1 MKFSVLCP
9 ELRAGASQKSL
20 KYDITKGQTLEQ
32 HIANIHRS
40 LDLVGVEL
48 SRPPSSYA
56 LQVADRKGEPLL
68 LDDGVQFLFEDGMV
82 DGCLQT
88 IADVA
93 KRQRLRDLS
102 VLLVP
107 TPLVRAQELI
117 AGLSHGDTVKESAY
131 KLRSCLQVR
140 VSSSLWR
147 RMCGFSYRMLSMATF
162 AACCAGGFRGVAGLA
177 GRPSAARPRIATS
190 AYMCSGRAVAQAL
203 RRARW
208 AEQASGGASLLQRKC
223 TLVHNSGTPHHTQLV
238 FFSPHRYVVIRQ
250 FYGSRA
256 RLSFPL
262 LTDPELVKK
271 HGPTSVP
278 MIYSL
283 LSGAQVLSASR
294 FVVDVLRL
302 ALSVEGGYELVE
314 EAAKTYASSRLLQ
327 GSLADMSFT
336 SVFLI
341 ISSLR
346 WCRFSSLKT
355 STPGSVECA
364 SLPPCCRRPQ
374 QTPGH
379 GSLWP

>member
-68 LDDGVQFLFEDGMV
+68 LDGVQFLFEDGMV

-88 IADVA
+88 IAEVA

-140 VSSSLWR
+140 APSSLWR
-147 RMCGFSYRMLSMATF
+147 RMCGYSYRMLSMGYLRCVLRWRIPRGRGPRRTLF
-162 AACCAGGFRGVAGLA
+162 CC
-177 GRPSAARPRIATS
+177 
-190 AYMCSGRAVAQAL
+190 
-203 RRARW
+203 
-208 AEQASGGASLLQRKC
+208 
-223 TLVHNSGTPHHTQLV
+223 
-238 FFSPHRYVVIRQ
+238 
-250 FYGSRA
+250 
-256 RLSFPL
+256 
-262 LTDPELVKK
+262 
-271 HGPTSVP
+271 
-278 MIYSL
+278 
-283 LSGAQVLSASR
+283 SASYCHICLH
-294 FVVDVLRL
+294 VLRK
-302 ALSVEGGYELVE
+302 SGC
-314 EAAKTYASSRLLQ
+314 SS
-327 GSLADMSFT
+327 T
-336 SVFLI
+336 S
-341 ISSLR
+341 SSEM
-346 WCRFSSLKT
+346 
-355 STPGSVECA
+355 G
-364 SLPPCCRRPQ
+364 
-374 QTPGH
+374 
-379 GSLWP
+379 